1 MPLFSRFKRGSTET
15 TPRNSYEAP
24 PQESKHAASPMDAAK
39 DGALGYVKLFLRPR
53 TLAMLI
59 VVYVILS
66 VS

>member
-1 MPLFSRFKRGSTET
+1 
-15 TPRNSYEAP
+15 
-24 PQESKHAASPMDAAK
+24 MDAAK